1 MQNIIAKDLS
11 AGQRR
16 KLSITISLVRG
27 SKVIFLDESSSG
39 MDITRRR
46 NLWEILKSM
55 IEKKIVI
62 FTTH

>member
-39 MDITRRR
+39 MI
-46 NLWEILKSM
+46 LQEEEIYGKY
-55 IEKKIVI
+55 
-62 FTTH
+62 